1 MLSTGLQAT
10 IQDNGRPGHGHLG
23 VPRAGAMDRLALA
36 QANRLVGNPPD
47 TAAVEFLLGGLTVR
61 FTEAVSFCLAGAPVA
76 AYLNSA
82 PVSRNAWTYA
92 RPGDVLT
99 AGPPA
104 YGLWSYL
111 AVAGGIDVE
120 PVLSSRSTDSLSGLG
135 PAPLAPG
142 DLLPIGSVEGTPAVP
157 SDVFV
162 ENVSAGQRLELGFHW
177 GPRDDWFTGQ
187 ARRMFRTATWRVSS
201 EVNRIAARLTGPRLC
216 HQRLD
221 QLPTEGVHPGSIQVP
236 PSGQPLVFLANHPPT
251 GGYPVIGV
259 LCESDLGRMA
269 QAAPG
274 TMVTMR
280 VTRSG
285 GRTRRPNEEG
295 SR

>member
-1 MLSTGLQAT
+1 LIDVLATGPQAT
-10 IQDNGRPGHGHLG
+10 VQDGGRSGYGHLG
-23 VPRAGAMDRLALA
+23 VPRAGAMDPLALA

-47 TAAVEFLLGGLTVR
+47 AAAIEFLMGGFALR
-61 FTEAVSFCLAGAPVA
+61 FTEAVAFSLAGAPA
-76 AYLNSA
+76 PAWLGRA
-82 PVSRNAWTYA
+82 PVPRNAWTYA

-99 AGPPA
+99 SGRPA
-104 YGLWSYL
+104 YGLWTYL
-111 AVAGGIDVE
+111 AVAGGVDVP

-135 PAPLAPG
+135 PAPLASG
-142 DLLPIGSVEGTPAVP
+142 DVLPTGPCRGAPSMP

-162 ENVSAGQRLELGFHW
+162 ENASAQPLLELGFHW
-177 GPRDDWFTGQ
+177 GPRDDWFTAA
-187 ARRMFRTATWRVSS
+187 ARRTFVTTTWQVST
-201 EVNRIAARLTGPRLC
+201 EVNRIAARLTGPRVE
-216 HQRLD
+216 HSRHD

-259 LCESDLGRMA
+259 LHEADLGRMA

-280 VTRSG
+280 VA
-285 GRTRRPNEEG
+285 RTT
-295 SR
+295 